1 MTPFERARAD
11 ISRRDGASYLAGAW
25 WAHLGPKADWC
36 SAAMQVWHSAAGQHF
51 HSITPAAR
59 SWLHVGEAV
68 TVEDARPG
76 DVVVLWRDKPSSWK
90 GHVAFLAKE
99 LKAGEDLLLLGGN
112 QRGSVCERAYP
123 LSRLLGIR
131 RISSL
136 APPSPK

>member
-11 ISRRDGASYLAGAW
+11 IGSGDGAAYLALAGW
-25 WAHLGPKADWC
+25 EHLGPKADWC
-36 SAAMQVWHSAAGQHF
+36 SAAMRVWHRASEVDLPH
-51 HSITPAAR
+51 ITPAAR
-59 SWLHVGEAV
+59 SWMNVGEEV
-68 TVEDARPG
+68 TLENASPG
-76 DVVVLWRDKPSSWK
+76 DVAVLWRGKPGGWQ
-90 GHVAFLAKE
+90 GHVAFLAKA

-123 LSRLLGIR
+123 LARLLGIR